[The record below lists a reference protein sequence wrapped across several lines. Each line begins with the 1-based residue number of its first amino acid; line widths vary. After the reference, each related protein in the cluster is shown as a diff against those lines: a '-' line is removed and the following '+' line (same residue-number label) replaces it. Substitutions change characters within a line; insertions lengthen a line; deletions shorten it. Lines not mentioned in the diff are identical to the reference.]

1 MHRSRHRGL
10 IQPGPTNCRR
20 PPQTTAPPRR
30 PLRASSTFAPLLSS
44 PLRSPASLPLRRSHL
59 GVGNS
64 ASSSSYSMR
73 RRSDGRTATCLA
85 SPPSFLPS
93 LSVTRLSASWE
104 RKAAM
109 AAATPNPVCVGR
121 RRGRQCR
128 RRRRSQR
135 LCLDTSSPSAA
146 TATASLSSATLLRF
160 YAKLR

>member
-10 IQPGPTNCRR
+10 IQPGPTNCRLRRR
-20 PPQTTAPPRR
+20 PPQTTAPPS
-30 PLRASSTFAPLLSS
+30 PPASEPQARSLLSS
-44 PLRSPASLPLRRSHL
+44 PLRASASLPLRRSHL

-104 RKAAM
+104 RKAA
-109 AAATPNPVCVGR
+109 TPNPVCVGR
-121 RRGRQCR
+121 RGRQY

-135 LCLDTSSPSAA
+135 LCLDTSSR
-146 TATASLSSATLLRF
+146 SSVPPIEQREYF
-160 YAKLR
+160 V